1 MTYLI
6 DSLIFYLNLIPHI
19 SPISFFILSFFFSSC
34 VYHNLSVSCIFFY
47 LSHFF
52 LSISSLLLP
61 IPLLPIFSLFLPIPL
76 LPIALL
82 SLSTYPT
89 SPCLYLSLFI
99 FLTFSPHIYLKIILY
114 LIPLFISLTL
124 SVFFFIL

>member
-6 DSLIFYLNLIPHI
+6 DSLIFYLNLIPLYLFLYSSFSLHVYLTI
-19 SPISFFILSFFFSSC
+19 SLVLS
-34 VYHNLSVSCIFFY
+34 SVSCLFFY
-47 LSHFF
+47 LSHFS
-52 LSISSLLLP
+52 LSISSLYLP
-61 IPLLPIFSLFLPIPL
+61 IPLLPIFSLFLPTPL
-76 LPIALL
+76 IALL

-124 SVFFFIL
+124 SIFFFL